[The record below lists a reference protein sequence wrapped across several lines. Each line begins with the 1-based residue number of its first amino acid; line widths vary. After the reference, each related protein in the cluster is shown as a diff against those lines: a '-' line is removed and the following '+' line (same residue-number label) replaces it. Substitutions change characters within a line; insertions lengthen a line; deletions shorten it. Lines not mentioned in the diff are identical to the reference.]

1 MQTRKGG
8 NYDALQ
14 LEGSP
19 TSCQSF
25 WALLTRSTMHQLTH
39 STFNAVSVC
48 RCCQDTTLVQA
59 FISSRFYYCNALLY
73 GVSDG
78 LMRRLQSV
86 QNAAARLVTGAR
98 RRDHITPILR
108 QLHWLSVRQRVTFK
122 IAVLVFQCL
131 TGQAP
136 AYLADDCQLTS
147 DVSTRRLQ
155 STDPAMFVVRRSINS
170 FGDRCFAAAGPRLWN
185 TLPVHL
191 RQCGSATVS
200 DSLNGC

>member
-1 MQTRKGG
+1 MAITTHCNLKVLRRRASRSGLYLRGPQC
-8 NYDALQ
+8 
-14 LEGSP
+14 
-19 TSCQSF
+19 TSLHIQHS
-25 WALLTRSTMHQLTH
+25 TRSL
-39 STFNAVSVC
+39 SV
-48 RCCQDTTLVQA
+48 DAAKTLVQA

-108 QLHWLSVRQRVTFK
+108 QLHWLPVRQRVTFK

-136 AYLADDCQLTS
+136 TYLADDCQLTS
-147 DVSTRRLQ
+147 DVSTRRLR
-155 STDPAMFVVRRSINS
+155 STDRAMCVVRRSNNS
-170 FGDRCFAAAGPRLWN
+170 FGDGCFAAAGP
-185 TLPVHL
+185 
-191 RQCGSATVS
+191 AA
-200 DSLNGC
+200 